1 MIKLSKRKI
10 VAAALA
16 IPAAGALALGGMVAV
31 DQLIPERAQ
40 AAASTSLVADVSERS
55 LAIVE
60 GGSVSRRYTV
70 AVGSAKYPT
79 PRGTFAIRKI
89 VWNPAWVPPDEKW
102 ARNKKPQP
110 PGAKKNPMKVAKIFF
125 QEPDYYIHGTGDI
138 ESLGDA
144 ASHGCIRMHPG
155 EVDNVAA
162 LVMEAGGVQH
172 GWSWIK
178 SVLRMGET
186 RTVYLKRPVYITVR
200 T

>member
-16 IPAAGALALGGMVAV
+16 SPAAGALALGGMVAV

-89 VWNPAWVPPDEKW
+89 
-102 ARNKKPQP
+102 
-110 PGAKKNPMKVAKIFF
+110 I
-125 QEPDYYIHGTGDI
+125 
-138 ESLGDA
+138 
-144 ASHGCIRMHPG
+144 
-155 EVDNVAA
+155 
-162 LVMEAGGVQH
+162 
-172 GWSWIK
+172 
-178 SVLRMGET
+178 SV
-186 RTVYLKRPVYITVR
+186 VSV
-200 T
+200 